1 MYCNLTANGRRTPAR
16 TRLDAGHIPE
26 PEDVSL
32 IAEALGIELCVVH
45 SVEAA
50 EIVNRGGSPKVHVL
64 FRELVQ
70 ADGTAKVGKAK
81 AKVVG

>member
-1 MYCNLTANGRRTPAR
+1 M
-16 TRLDAGHIPE
+16 
-26 PEDVSL
+26 

>member
-1 MYCNLTANGRRTPAR
+1 M
-16 TRLDAGHIPE
+16 
-26 PEDVSL
+26 
-32 IAEALGIELCVVH
+32 IAKASRIELRIVH

-50 EIVNRGGSPKVHVL
+50 EIVNRGGSPRVHVL

>member
-1 MYCNLTANGRRTPAR
+1 MTPAR

-50 EIVNRGGSPKVHVL
+50 EIVNQSQVFMDQLLGLSGPL
-64 FRELVQ
+64 FQRPVAE
-70 ADGTAKVGKAK
+70 
-81 AKVVG
+81 